1 MDKTTEI
8 YRYGNYIT
16 KVVGKDALKQWII
29 DNCSYNNAVGEI
41 PPGTPFAECLAIARD
56 RGFTFNT
63 TVSDAIT
70 QKEVGRLSNILVYAR
85 FPGVA
90 QDLAKTR
97 KVGGGIVCSCPHCNS
112 QGSLLIVDQTY
123 RCFSC
128 GTMGNVVS
136 FVMDTLEM
144 DYDTAL
150 DYLESKYTK

>member
-63 TVSDAIT
+63 TVSEAIT
-70 QKEVGRLSNILVYAR
+70 QKEVGRLANILVYAR
-85 FPGVA
+85 FPGWHRTWRRPGRSA
-90 QDLAKTR
+90 EESSAPARTATPKAL
-97 KVGGGIVCSCPHCNS
+97 CSS
-112 QGSLLIVDQTY
+112 
-123 RCFSC
+123 
-128 GTMGNVVS
+128 
-136 FVMDTLEM
+136 
-144 DYDTAL
+144 
-150 DYLESKYTK
+150 